1 MQMGSSDLYFKKAKL
16 MDEAHPA
23 KELAVAMSECIKQFI
38 LTMIRNREAR
48 EVLELQK
55 NVPEQDLRGRLDGQR
70 DKREPHGKILL
81 NFFTIV
87 YLIVNMVDN

>member
-1 MQMGSSDLYFKKAKL
+1 

-55 NVPEQDLRGRLDGQR
+55 NVPEQDLRRLDGQR
-70 DKREPHGKILL
+70 DKR
-81 NFFTIV
+81 
-87 YLIVNMVDN
+87 